1 LLATGFVGAVV
12 DAGVL
17 ATGFVG
23 AVVDAGV
30 LTIGFVAAGFVAMG
44 FVAIGLVA
52 TVLLVA
58 ALVVDG
64 TADADVVAVAEV
76 DRVDDAVAMGF
87 VAVGAGEGGAGEV
100 GAAPVGA
107 APEAGGAELGP
118 GCGAT
123 GRGGSCCATYS
134 CAARV
139 PMSRNLTRRNTRPTP
154 TTKRSAANSPDAI
167 SDTIDAKPPPHPNP
181 GSFMVCPPIHGKRR
195 LLP

>member
-1 LLATGFVGAVV
+1 VRGVTGLLATGFVVAVV
-12 DAGVL
+12 DAGE
-17 ATGFVG
+17 
-23 AVVDAGV
+23 

-76 DRVDDAVAMGF
+76 DGVDDADAIGF

-100 GAAPVGA
+100 GAAPEV
-107 APEAGGAELGP
+107 GGAELGP

-181 GSFMVCPPIHGKRR
+181 G
-195 LLP
+195 